1 MSFAPTTQHSPMGKI
16 TAASNM
22 ITTDHLKKTLGRTHN
37 GKPFYQY
44 NNPMLPKNLDSPFGN
59 FSPGNRGSK
68 RELVFGSPYKSSS
81 RKTSPVGSPL
91 KQKENMMVNA
101 NRTLTKGMG
110 VGGKSNSLRQPK
122 LKLVPTAPMAG
133 AQKTRWSMPS
143 EFRRFYDRGDMP
155 IAV

>member
-1 MSFAPTTQHSPMGKI
+1 MSFAPTIQHSPMGKI

-59 FSPGNRGSK
+59 FSRGNRGSK
-68 RELVFGSPYKSSS
+68 RELKHEIVFGSPYKSS
-81 RKTSPVGSPL
+81 RKTSPEDSPI
-91 KQKENMMVNA
+91 KQKENMMSNA

-133 AQKTRWSMPS
+133 A
-143 EFRRFYDRGDMP
+143 
-155 IAV
+155 